1 MSRPARLTRA
11 DLAVFRALTTRWKD
25 NDVFGHVN
33 NVEYYSWFDT
43 AVTGWYLDNAFVDP
57 VRSAII
63 PYVVES
69 GCIYHAGVA
78 FPDAID
84 VGIAVAKLGTSSV
97 TFRIAVFKAGEDLA
111 AAQGHFSHVFVD
123 RVNEK
128 PQPIPPA
135 IRAAMQAILRG

>member
-1 MSRPARLTRA
+1 MTRPIRLTRA
-11 DLAVFRALTTRWKD
+11 DLSVFRPLTTRWKD

-57 VRSAII
+57 VTIAII

-69 GCIYHAGVA
+69 GCTYHAGIS
-78 FPDAID
+78 FPDAVD
-84 VGIAVAKLGTSSV
+84 VGIAVVRLGTSSV
-97 TFRIAVFKAGEDLA
+97 TFRIGVFRAGEDLA

-123 RVNEK
+123 RATQR
-128 PQPIPPA
+128 PQPIPSA
-135 IRAAMQAILRG
+135 IRTAMQGIMRG